1 MNIRT
6 GHDRRG
12 EGREEIREERRGQH
26 MSGQD
31 KIGVEWTAHEWTGL
45 DKIRVELSGVDT
57 GQIRVEWTG
66 QHMRGQDK
74 IRVDRTGDSKYLKS
88 HHFTT
93 QDGSGIG
100 AVRL

>member
-1 MNIRT
+1 
-6 GHDRRG
+6 
-12 EGREEIREERRGQH
+12 

-31 KIGVEWTAHEWTGL
+31 KIGVEWSGVEWTAHEWTGL